1 MKWSIST
8 HNCFRRCP
16 RQYFF
21 GNIMAWHNTKDPI
34 RREAF
39 ILKQLSSID
48 EWRGS
53 LVHRAI
59 ELYLSQSLQ
68 QSKIISQKELVE
80 KTIHLAQRQFDFSCK
95 QTYNEPGFKKK
106 DAGDNFLALRDIEYG
121 IPIPEKKIDNLYK
134 DIQQCYEH
142 LYSHTRF
149 LKFLQSGYQYFPE
162 YSIHKRFN
170 DCNLSSKLDLVMLY
184 KSDKAD
190 KLCII
195 DWKTSRSQTS
205 DYSKQLYFYAFAAL
219 KEWRKYNAKDLL
231 LVEANIFQGQIK
243 KHFVSEENLLQIEDF
258 IYRSILDI
266 QALTGDHKYNI
277 DNLEDYGYANSPLS
291 CQYCKFQ
298 RLCVRFSS

>member
-1 MKWSIST
+1 MAS
-8 HNCFRRCP
+8 HN
-16 RQYFF
+16 
-21 GNIMAWHNTKDPI
+21 AKDPI

-59 ELYLSQSLQ
+59 ELYLSKSLQ
-68 QSKIISQKELVE
+68 QGKIISQKELVE
-80 KTIHLAQRQFDFSCK
+80 KTIDLAQRQFDFSRK
-95 QTYNEPGFKKK
+95 QIYNEPGFKKK

-121 IPIPEKKIDNLYK
+121 IPIPQKNIDNLYK

-162 YSIHKRFN
+162 YLIPIKFN
-170 DCNLSSKLDLVMLY
+170 DCSLVAKLDLVMFY
-184 KSDKAD
+184 ESGD

-205 DYSKQLYFYAFAAL
+205 DYSKQLYFYAFVAL
-219 KEWRKYNAKDLL
+219 KKWRKYNAKDLL
-231 LVEANIFQGQIK
+231 LVEANILQGEIK
-243 KHFVSEENLLQIEDF
+243 KHSISEGNLLQIEDF

-277 DNLEDYGYANSPLS
+277 DNLEDYGYANSSLS